1 MRNSCPTVTFLPVL
15 RHKFIR
21 LEKPMNSEKEFINQI
36 RTLREIK
43 PDADWVFLNKARILG
58 QGEIG
63 HKQPFFSLVLN
74 FVFQYRAMVAGLLI
88 AGLAGGTVAAS
99 QNALPGQPL
108 YSLKKATERGLAIVA
123 GQDKNPA
130 ANLLL
135 AAKRLEEIDVI
146 SQKNLLKNLPA
157 AFYEYK
163 TAKAAAKKEVAS
175 MVKQNPANAG
185 AIVKEAGLAM
195 KDINEKEKQVYGVLG
210 LEQSSTSTSDVSE
223 AASDQEIVGS
233 LIDYFKKGAVLSE
246 EQINDLAQV
255 KKLYDENNYGQA
267 IDYYLNSSLNE

>member
-1 MRNSCPTVTFLPVL
+1 M
-15 RHKFIR
+15 
-21 LEKPMNSEKEFINQI
+21 
-36 RTLREIK
+36 
-43 PDADWVFLNKARILG
+43 A
-58 QGEIG
+58 
-63 HKQPFFSLVLN
+63 
-74 FVFQYRAMVAGLLI
+74 I
-88 AGLAGGTVAAS
+88 AT
-99 QNALPGQPL
+99 
-108 YSLKKATERGLAIVA
+108 

-195 KDINEKEKQVYGVLG
+195 KDIDEKERQVYGVLG
-210 LEQSSTSTSDVSE
+210 LEQNSTSTGDVSE
-223 AASDQEIVGS
+223 AASDKEIVGS
-233 LIDYFKKGAVLSE
+233 LIDYFRKGAVLSE
-246 EQINDLAQV
+246 EQTNDLVQV
-255 KKLYDENNYGQA
+255 KKLYDESNYGQA
-267 IDYYLNSSLNE
+267 IDYYLNSSLN

>member
-1 MRNSCPTVTFLPVL
+1 
-15 RHKFIR
+15 
-21 LEKPMNSEKEFINQI
+21 MNGEKELINQI

-43 PDADWVFLNKARILG
+43 PDADWAVLSKARILG
-58 QGEIG
+58 QEAIG
-63 HKQPFFSLVLN
+63 HKQSLLSLGSN
-74 FVFQYRAMVAGLLI
+74 FVFQYRAAFAGLLI

-99 QNALPGQPL
+99 QSALPGQPL
-108 YSLKKATERGLAIVA
+108 YALKKATEKGMAIA
-123 GQDKNPA
+123 TGQDKNPA

-195 KDINEKEKQVYGVLG
+195 KDIDEKERQVYGVLG
-210 LEQSSTSTSDVSE
+210 LEQNSTSTGDVSE

-233 LIDYFKKGAVLSE
+233 LIDYFRKGAVLSE
-246 EQINDLAQV
+246 EQTNDLVQV
-255 KKLYDENNYGQA
+255 KKLYDESNYGQA
-267 IDYYLNSSLNE
+267 IDYYLNSSLNK